1 MSSFGIIVLFEVSK
15 LSFTGL
21 IKMILK
27 GKKKFSTAI
36 KKGKV
41 STGLKKENF
50 SAAKKRFNLPIKSE
64 PTRRFNWKN
73 NLKA

>member
-1 MSSFGIIVLFEVSK
+1 MFRSIITSK
-15 LSFTGL
+15 R
-21 IKMILK
+21 KE
-27 GKKKFSTAI
+27 KFSTAI

-41 STGLKKENF
+41 TTGLKKEKF

-64 PTRRFNWKN
+64 PTTRFNRKN

>member
-1 MSSFGIIVLFEVSK
+1 MFRSIIASKRKEKVS
-15 LSFTGL
+15 TV
-21 IKMILK
+21 
-27 GKKKFSTAI
+27 I

-41 STGLKKENF
+41 SAGLKEEKF
-50 SAAKKRFNLPIKSE
+50 SATKKRFNLLIKSE

>member
-1 MSSFGIIVLFEVSK
+1 MFRSIIASK
-15 LSFTGL
+15 R
-21 IKMILK
+21 KE
-27 GKKKFSTAI
+27 KKSSTAI

-41 STGLKKENF
+41 SAGLKEEKF
-50 SAAKKRFNLPIKSE
+50 SATKKRFNLLIKSE